1 MDAVDDLLAEIAHA
15 KVPLSASP
23 LITGNIRFASYNPA
37 MNFHSGFQWAA
48 HRFAGGALAFDVA
61 NSVILRHDPER
72 RIDRFANPAAVSEFA
87 KAAGRMS
94 VDARHWG
101 QLEPVP
107 ETGIDLFI
115 DLRERIDRHFRA
127 LASGDAKG
135 LVSLAALLSA
145 IAGVLGEPG
154 IGRNRLDAATAISAL
169 RLAADP
175 PPERIRTCR
184 NCGWLLVDRSRNRS
198 RAWCDMAVCGNRE
211 KARRHY
217 NRIRKGEAA

>member
-1 MDAVDDLLAEIAHA
+1 
-15 KVPLSASP
+15 
-23 LITGNIRFASYNPA
+23 
-37 MNFHSGFQWAA
+37 MNFHSGFQWTA

-61 NSVILRHDPER
+61 NSVILRHDRKR
-72 RIDRFANPAAVSEFA
+72 RIDRFANPKAVSEFA
-87 KAAGRMS
+87 RAASAMS
-94 VDARHWG
+94 LDALHWG
-101 QLEPVP
+101 QLEPAP
-107 ETGIDLFI
+107 ETSLGRFL

-127 LASGDAKG
+127 LARGDANG
-135 LVSLAALLSA
+135 LGSLAALLGT
-145 IAGVLGEPG
+145 IAGVLGQPG
-154 IGRNRLDAATAISAL
+154 VSRNRLDAATAISAL